1 MPYLGNAPAEAYSN
15 ISYQDLTGGS
25 GTTFTLDFPAGSPG
39 ELEVFVNNVRQE
51 PSVAYTVSGTTLTMT
66 GTVASTDDFYVVFQG
81 KAQQTVR
88 HPANTAIEATSG
100 TFSGALSM
108 GSISG
113 GIPNLVRVQTFT
125 SSGTYTKSSGATKA
139 LVYVVGGGGGG
150 GGVDGQGASTGAAG
164 GGGAGGGVAIKLIT
178 SGLGATETVTVGSGG
193 AGGAAGAN
201 TGSTG
206 GTSSFGSHCSA
217 TGGAGGAGRTAV
229 AFSQATTAIGG
240 KGGLGVDG
248 DVNIRGG
255 SGKYGIAAGTSAA
268 ENASGEGGDSFFGGG
283 AQSIQGDNSGRDAE
297 GIGGGGS
304 GGSING
310 LTTNLAGGDGSDG
323 IVVVYEYL

>member
-88 HPANTAIEATSG
+88 HPANTALEATSG

-150 GGVDGQGASTGAAG
+150 GGVDGQGASTGRAAG
-164 GGGAGGGVAIKLIT
+164 GGGAGGTAIKLIT
-178 SGLGATETVTVGSGG
+178 SGLGDTETVTVGSGASG
-193 AGGAAGAN
+193 GSGATAGG
-201 TGSTG
+201 TG

-217 TGGAGGAGRTAV
+217 TGGGGGGAG
-229 AFSQATTAIGG
+229 TAIAWSNATMVIGG
-240 KGGLGVDG
+240 VGGIGSSG
-248 DVNIRGG
+248 DVDIRGG
-255 SGKYGIAAGTSAA
+255 SGAYGISAGSSAS
-268 ENASGEGGDSFFGGG
+268 ENSSGEGGNSFFGGG
-283 AQSIQGDNSGRDAE
+283 AQSIGGDNDGRDAQ

-304 GGSING
+304 GATVNNI
-310 LTTNLAGGDGSDG
+310 TTNYTGGAGSDG